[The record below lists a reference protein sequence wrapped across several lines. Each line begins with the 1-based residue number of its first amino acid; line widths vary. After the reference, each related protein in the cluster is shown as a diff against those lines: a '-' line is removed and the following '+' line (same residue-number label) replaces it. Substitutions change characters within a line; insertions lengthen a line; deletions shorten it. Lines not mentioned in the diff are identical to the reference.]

1 MQVAGATEE
10 PQTLL
15 TPIGYQP
22 GDCGYCKDADSGA
35 SYYATSKSLAP
46 EHYQILMDRGWR
58 RLPASQF
65 RAGKDQRQTLHRW
78 NRYVLGE
85 KYTKALS
92 ARPRTKENKARDK
105 DVFELSTAVHAS
117 ETSKLPSDI
126 ETKPDHTFEVK
137 LEHDT
142 FTNEKFD
149 LFSDYQQNVHHESPT
164 ETTKS
169 GFRRFLC
176 ESTLQR
182 RTDPNGKRLGSYHHC
197 YRLDGRLIAMSVL
210 DLLPHAVSGVYFI
223 YHRDFE
229 KWSLGKLS
237 ALRELALALDE
248 GYEYYYMGYY
258 IHSCMKM
265 RYKGTYKPQYVLDFD
280 NLEWDL
286 LDDRMKELM
295 EKRKWVSMS
304 RERVLLRAQASSS
317 SSEDSDL
324 VIVTESGEKKHD
336 VADFYPT
343 YQHPPA
349 LEATNSGLSLI
360 TLGMPGVM
368 LDPPPN
374 LGRMRLRLGPATPIM
389 RMDDIVAWTMGHV
402 KDRAT
407 IKGIV
412 AELAAC
418 LGEEMTRKVVVDFG
432 R

>member
-1 MQVAGATEE
+1 METVWLDEIDGLSSPVSAQQLIHTPRSGS
-10 PQTLL
+10 LL
-15 TPIGYQP
+15 YLP
-22 GDCGYCKDADSGA
+22 DAARSCC
-35 SYYATSKSLAP
+35 P
-46 EHYQILMDRGWR
+46 HYTI

-78 NRYVLGE
+78 NRYVLGD
-85 KYTKALS
+85 KYMKALS
-92 ARPRTKENKARDK
+92 ARPKTKEDNAREK
-105 DVFELSTAVHAS
+105 DVFDLSATVHAP
-117 ETSKLPSDI
+117 EISKLPSEVD
-126 ETKPDHTFEVK
+126 TKPEHTFEVK

-176 ESTLQR
+176 ESALQR
-182 RTDPNGKRLGSYHHC
+182 RTDASGKRLGSYHHC

-237 ALRELALALDE
+237 ALRELALAME
-248 GYEYYYMGYY
+248 ERYEYYYMGYY

-286 LDDRMKELM
+286 LDDQTKELM

-317 SSEDSDL
+317 SSDDSL
-324 VIVTESGEKKHD
+324 VGTTNDDKDESKTTD
-336 VADFYPT
+336 ADDFYPT
-343 YQHPPA
+343 YQHPSV

-368 LDPPPN
+368 LDPPPD

-412 AELAAC
+412 AELASC